1 MSTTGIVVLLFAFT
15 IGVLLV
21 LLYNHLVTLKNR
33 FLNGFSQIDV
43 QLQRRYELIPNL
55 VETAKAYMDH
65 ESETL
70 TVVTEARNAAY
81 QSCSAAKNDREDA
94 SLINAL
100 ASADGA
106 LNQAMGRF
114 NMVMENYP
122 DFKADEQM
130 FSLMEE
136 LTSTENRVSFARQ
149 AYSDAVMSYNT
160 AIEKFPVVF
169 VARLFAF
176 KEAGLFEVEDKIVRK
191 AVNVSFA

>member
-1 MSTTGIVVLLFAFT
+1 MSTGVIVLLFALAL
-15 IGVLLV
+15 GVLLALV
-21 LLYNHLVTLKNR
+21 YNRLVTLKNR

-55 VETAKAYMDH
+55 VETAKAYMAH
-65 ESETL
+65 ESDTL
-70 TVVTEARNAAY
+70 TAVTEARNTAS
-81 QSCSAAKNDREDA
+81 QSCSAAKKNTEDA

-106 LNQAMGRF
+106 LTQAMGRF

-122 DFKADEQM
+122 DLKADEQM
-130 FSLMEE
+130 LSLMEE

-149 AYSDAVMSYNT
+149 AYSDAVMVYNT
-160 AIEKFPVVF
+160 AIEKFPAVI

-176 KEAGLFEVEDKIVRK
+176 KEAGLFEVEDKTVRQ
-191 AVNVSFA
+191 AVKVSFA